1 MQGTHTFFNVK
12 AAIRYK
18 YHLQEKIKS
27 ALQVDNVEK
36 LGILDDD
43 HLVPSCG
50 TLPLKLRPGRWTS
63 LKPPNRIQLL
73 WCCEKAQGLVFPRVG
88 LLIRTRSASSNR
100 TDTDPC
106 IPTLTTT
113 YTTLL
118 YTLTLPTLKL
128 WFSSWGNLC
137 LLPGNTSNCK
147 LSQLESSGGG
157 QRGCRA
163 LYNIQ
168 NILPMSSVMIPKST
182 VLWSRKP
189 LF

>member
-73 WCCEKAQGLVFPRVG
+73 WCCEEAQGLVFPRVG
-88 LLIRTRSASSNR
+88 LLIRTRSASSDR

-128 WFSSWGNLC
+128 WFSSWGNFYSYFQGTPVIVSC
-137 LLPGNTSNCK
+137 HN
-147 LSQLESSGGG
+147 
-157 QRGCRA
+157 
-163 LYNIQ
+163 
-168 NILPMSSVMIPKST
+168 
-182 VLWSRKP
+182 
-189 LF
+189 